1 MSSWE
6 SIVGVVAVLI
16 VIFVA
21 YHIGKFLLRLLIGLA
36 VLALLGWG
44 VWRLFLS

>member
-21 YHIGKFLLRLLIGLA
+21 YQIGKFLLRLLIGLA

>member
-1 MSSWE
+1 MTTGE
-6 SIVGVVAVLI
+6 TILGAAAVLI

-21 YHIGKFLLRLLIGLA
+21 YQIGKFLLRLLVGFA
-36 VLALLGWG
+36 VLALLAWG

>member
-1 MSSWE
+1 MTGME
-6 SIVGVVAVLI
+6 TALGVAAI
-16 VIFVA
+16 AFVIFVA
-21 YHIGKFLLRLLIGLA
+21 YQIGKFLLRLLVGLA